1 MSQDVQSG
9 LSRRQ
14 ILTGTTALVAATTLS
29 ACGGDEEE
37 AAPVIRPDGVP
48 MSDFGAE
55 STADEVTAGLDLSGK
70 TAVITGC
77 NSGLGYE
84 TMRVLASRGAHVF
97 GISRNME
104 KATEACNSVDGK
116 TTPFAGDLA
125 NFETMASCADAI
137 GATGTPIDMLIL
149 NAGVMALP
157 ELQQVDGIERHFVIN
172 HLGHFILANRLMEQ
186 VKAAPQG
193 RFVTVGSQGYLW
205 APDDGIQFD
214 KLDGTWMDEYVPNDA
229 YGHSKLANG
238 LFSLE
243 LARRLEGSTA
253 TSNVIHP
260 GVINT
265 NLGRHY
271 PLYIKI
277 FAGLFSWALP
287 FFKSVEAGAATVTYV
302 ATAPGLSETNGFY
315 FEDCNPVV
323 AGHNME
329 NAAMAEKLWTV
340 SESLTQPYIGSADD
354 SIEQG

>member
-186 VKAAPQG
+186 VRAAPQG

-287 FFKSVEAGAATVTYV
+287 FFKSVEAGAATETYV

>member
-1 MSQDVQSG
+1 MSKDLHSG

-14 ILTGTTALVAATTLS
+14 VLTGTTAVVAATSLS

-37 AAPVIRPDGVP
+37 APVIRPDGVP
-48 MSDFGAE
+48 MGSFGEE

-97 GISRNME
+97 GIARNME
-104 KATEACNSVDGK
+104 KATDACNSVDGK
-116 TTPFAGDLA
+116 TTPFAGDLE
-125 NFETMASCADAI
+125 NFETMAACADAI

-157 ELQQVDGIERHFVIN
+157 ELQQVNGIERHFVIN

-214 KLDGTWMDEYVPNDA
+214 KLDGTWDEYVPNDA

-265 NLGRHY
+265 NLGRHF
-271 PLYIKI
+271 PLYIRV
-277 FAGLFSWALP
+277 FANLFSWALP
-287 FFKSVEAGAATVTYV
+287 IFKSVEAGAATETYV
-302 ATAPGLSETNGFY
+302 ASSPILDGISGYY
-315 FEDCNPVV
+315 FEDCNPVI

-329 NAAMAEKLWTV
+329 NAAMAERLWTV
-340 SESLTQPYIGSADD
+340 SEGLTQAYLGSTDD
-354 SIEQG
+354 SAEQS

>member
-1 MSQDVQSG
+1 MSKAIPSG

-14 ILTGTTALVAATTLS
+14 ILTGTTAVVAATSLS
-29 ACGGDEEE
+29 ACGDDEEE
-37 AAPVIRPDGVP
+37 APVVRPQGVP
-48 MSDFGAE
+48 ISPFGAE
-55 STADEVTAGLDLSGK
+55 STADEVTNGFDLSSK

-84 TMRVLASRGAHVF
+84 TMRVLAARGAHVF
-97 GISRNME
+97 GVSRNLE
-104 KATEACNSVDGK
+104 KATEACNSIEGN

-125 NFETMASCADAI
+125 NFETMAECADAI

-157 ELQQVDGIERHFVIN
+157 ELQLVNGVERHFVIN

-214 KLDGTWMDEYVPNDA
+214 QLDGSWMAEYVPNDA

-243 LARRLEGSTA
+243 LARRLEGATA

-271 PLYIKI
+271 PLHIRI

-287 FFKSVEAGAATVTYV
+287 FFKSVEAGAATETYV
-302 ATAPGLSETNGFY
+302 ATAPALSETSGYY
-315 FEDCNPVV
+315 FEDCNPVI

-329 NAAMAEKLWTV
+329 NAAMAEKLWAV
-340 SESLTQPYIGSADD
+340 SESLTQDYIGSVGE
-354 SIEQG
+354 SVEGG

>member
-1 MSQDVQSG
+1 MSQDPQPG

-14 ILTGTTALVAATTLS
+14 MFTGTTAIVTATSLS

-37 AAPVIRPDGVP
+37 APIIRPDGVP
-48 MSDFGAE
+48 MSSFGE
-55 STADEVTAGLDLSGK
+55 DSTAEEVTAGLDLSGQ

-97 GISRNME
+97 GIARSIE
-104 KATEACNSVDGK
+104 KATDACNSVDGA
-116 TTPFAGDLA
+116 TTPFAGDLEQ
-125 NFETMASCADAI
+125 FETMAACADAI
-137 GATGTPIDMLIL
+137 GATGAPIDMLIL

-157 ELQQVDGIERHFVIN
+157 ELQQVNGIERHFVIN

-214 KLDGTWMDEYVPNDA
+214 KLDGTWMSEYVPNDA

-253 TSNVIHP
+253 TANVIHP

-271 PLYIKI
+271 PTHIKI
-277 FAGLFSWALP
+277 FASLFSWALP
-287 FFKSVEAGAATVTYV
+287 FFKSVEAGAATETYV
-302 ATAPGLSETNGFY
+302 ATAPGLSKTSGFY

-329 NAAMAEKLWTV
+329 NAAMAERLWTV
-340 SESLTQPYIGSADD
+340 SEGLTQAYIGSSASDVEE
-354 SIEQG
+354 S